1 MSDLASFLAKPDA
14 LSGRLKVGPIEPVKL
29 QKQVEGMAG
38 SAQSTLSAED
48 TGALQMRIRQVAAAG
63 GLDQL
68 RGRDIREACK
78 VFVHGPHPL
87 ISDVATADAVVDE
100 VERTQRRSAV
110 LALVGTYID
119 GFERTD
125 AFDLFSTRLRGL
137 VLRWSGRPIDPWP
150 HLHET
155 LDLFEPSKAPEKIAA
170 AVLGSDL
177 SPTRVLAA
185 FGLDTDIRRRGGLA
199 EATFNA
205 AAEVVAGKRGE
216 HVVPLQERL
225 AEWATDAN
233 QRLAFPKAFLSAVRG
248 FLTPWIGA
256 DPPPTHRAFLI
267 ETLEAFGG
275 GDPRTKPAAWAVV
288 RDSAPDEYRLL
299 MRWLTRAS
307 VFQFFDIVDR
317 SLANDPAGRTMWAYR
332 RKFWTAY
339 LLGEE
344 GAPQIE
350 QAWVAFGSEGAQ
362 LARRA
367 ARENNEVSLAAF
379 GAQEDK
385 SSVHAALIM
394 RIGDLTIVDWSHSA
408 KCNFWRKGA
417 RGSPE
422 LYKPRYLKGTL
433 YSAIEQHSHSAPSSY
448 NWQKNFAGLIEG
460 RHFADERRSW
470 RPSFA

>member
-1 MSDLASFLAKPDA
+1 MSVLADLLAQPDA
-14 LSGRLKVGPIEPVKL
+14 LSRRLKVGTLEPVRL
-29 QKQVEGMAG
+29 QKQVQGIAG
-38 SAQSTLSAED
+38 SSQPALNVEA
-48 TGALQMRIRQVAAAG
+48 TGALQMRIREVAAAG
-63 GLDQL
+63 RLDQL

-87 ISDVATADAVVDE
+87 ILDRGTADAVIAE
-100 VERTQRRSAV
+100 VERSQRRSAM

-119 GFERTD
+119 GFEESEGFQVFAAQLR
-125 AFDLFSTRLRGL
+125 RLIA
-137 VLRWSGRPIDPWP
+137 RWSGRAIDPWP
-150 HLHET
+150 ALHAT
-155 LDLFEPSKAPEKIAA
+155 FDLFDPSKAPAKVAA
-170 AVLGSDL
+170 AVLRSDAT
-177 SPTRVLAA
+177 SVRALAD

-199 EATFNA
+199 EATFTA
-205 AAEVVAGKRGE
+205 AALSVAAQRGE
-216 HVVPLQERL
+216 RVIPLQRRL
-225 AEWATDAN
+225 AEWSADDG
-233 QRLAFPKAFLSAVRG
+233 RRFAFPKAFLSAVRG

-256 DPPPTHRAFLI
+256 DPPPAHRDFLI

-275 GDPRTKPAAWAVV
+275 GDPRTKPAAWSAV
-288 RDSAPDEYRLL
+288 RDHAPDEYRLL

-317 SLANDPAGRTMWAYR
+317 SLASDPAGRTMWAYR

-350 QAWVAFGSEGAQ
+350 QAWVAFGADGAQ

-367 ARENNEVSLAAF
+367 ARESNEAGLAAF

-394 RIGDLTIVDWSHSA
+394 RIGDMTIVDWSHNA
-408 KCNFWRKGA
+408 KCNFWRKGSGRA
-417 RGSPE
+417 PE
-422 LYKPRYLKGTL
+422 LYKARYPKGTL

-448 NWQKNFAGLIEG
+448 SWQKTFAGIIEG
-460 RHFADERRSW
+460 RHFYSERRSW
-470 RPSFA
+470 RPKLA